1 MPFPSRKRRSKY
13 PLGDHVKTK
22 TDDLPPLTSSQIV
35 LELETRCRG
44 QGIDLV
50 ALSEALVPGY
60 PFWIDSVRA
69 AKHGVPMQMDLQ
81 AHTHREAVRIKGARS
96 NTASQKTPSH

>member
-35 LELETRCRG
+35 RELETRCRG

-81 AHTHREAVRIKGARS
+81 AHTHREAVRIKGDL
-96 NTASQKTPSH
+96 TQFGKTSH